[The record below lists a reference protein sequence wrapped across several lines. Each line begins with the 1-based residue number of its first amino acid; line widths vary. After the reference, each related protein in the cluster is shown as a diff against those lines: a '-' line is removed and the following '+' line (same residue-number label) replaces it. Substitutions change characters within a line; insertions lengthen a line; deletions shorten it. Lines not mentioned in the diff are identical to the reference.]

1 VNTKKELMV
10 VQFEE
15 LISKNQLVI
24 EYLESDTGVN
34 IEQTQNLLENFEVG
48 LEGQNVIIE
57 K

>member
-1 VNTKKELMV
+1 MNTKKELMV